1 MGFFN
6 FRKGNKIQEK
16 RSNEV
21 VENSTQ
27 NCSQQHYSSYLDEL
41 ALLFENS
48 FSTKSM
54 AISAV
59 FAAIEIISNA
69 LAVLPI
75 RIKRTTPNGK
85 EEVLD
90 HPFLRALKNMPLSKY
105 NMVKKM
111 IVDMLVEGNG
121 YAYIERTNDGSVKRI
136 IYCEPGD
143 VQIFWDKYQQELYYT
158 CSVVSNN
165 RIEPINMI
173 HLYKNTNDGFEGVG
187 ILSYAKE
194 IINLAGATKSS
205 AYRFFTSGCNV
216 NGVLTYTGSLSD
228 KQKAEIRNNWQQT
241 HSGNQASGVAVL
253 PGGMKYEQTGSSA
266 ND

>member
-1 MGFFN
+1 
-6 FRKGNKIQEK
+6 
-16 RSNEV
+16 
-21 VENSTQ
+21 
-27 NCSQQHYSSYLDEL
+27 
-41 ALLFENS
+41 
-48 FSTKSM
+48 
-54 AISAV
+54 
-59 FAAIEIISNA
+59 
-69 LAVLPI
+69 
-75 RIKRTTPNGK
+75 
-85 EEVLD
+85 
-90 HPFLRALKNMPLSKY
+90 
-105 NMVKKM
+105 
-111 IVDMLVEGNG
+111 
-121 YAYIERTNDGSVKRI
+121 
-136 IYCEPGD
+136 
-143 VQIFWDKYQQELYYT
+143 
-158 CSVVSNN
+158 
-165 RIEPINMI
+165 MI